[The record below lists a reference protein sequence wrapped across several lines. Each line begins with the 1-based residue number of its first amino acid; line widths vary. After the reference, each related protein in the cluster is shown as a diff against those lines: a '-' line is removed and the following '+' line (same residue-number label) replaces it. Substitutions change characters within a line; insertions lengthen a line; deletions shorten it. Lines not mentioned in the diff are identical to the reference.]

1 VFIILKN
8 CFEKIEKQKTKKEGG
23 QKMKKLLTVLVTAAL
38 VLSFLIARPLSVN
51 AAGFKDVPDS
61 YWAKGQIDYLVTKGI
76 VAGYPDGTFKPAE
89 AVTREQFAKM
99 VCIAKGLK
107 EYKPATSTFKDVASS
122 RWSFGFVEA
131 AVKAGYIKGYT
142 DGTFKPERS
151 ITREELAVLGV
162 RVIGKET
169 EANSIKESFVFA
181 NDEDK
186 ISSWAVGAMTIA
198 VRPKVQMLKWDDL
211 RNIRPKTAATRAEC
225 AHAIYSILVP
235 PGSIGKKT
243 LINLSEEGPE
253 NFFPAISDSA
263 YTAQAATY
271 IYGAMV
277 TMKPGGTIYPDMVKA
292 IPSLSNGLLKLNNAE
307 GTVETTWILRKG
319 LKWSDGQPVT
329 VDDIIFAYN
338 MYMNDAVQIVSR
350 YPYDYIQE
358 IKKIDTYT
366 LYVKWNILD
375 NVILTGLPIYP
386 KHILGP
392 IYDEDP
398 ALINSADYGTKNP
411 IHCGPYIVDK
421 YVAGQYTTYKK
432 NPNWYGGEPVLDS
445 ITDRVIQ
452 DTNTQFANLLAGG
465 IDTGS
470 AILTLDLAKKV
481 DQQMAKIMDVYYN
494 VGSSFGI
501 MQLNLTSEWFK
512 DVRVRQAFRYAVDWK
527 EVARRAAVGD
537 NPAISFVPAGTWA
550 AKDVLSQYVYN
561 VDKANELLDA
571 AGWKWN
577 ADHTL
582 RILPSGTQA
591 VLKVPYAQGAAF
603 REREVTILQ
612 PYLLKVGIK
621 LEHGPMD
628 FNALLDSETKGTFI
642 MTLHGISYSE
652 YDPVGSMVSLQ
663 TKEIPTAENGYAG
676 QNVNRYSNPEMDALV
691 TQALNEGFK
700 SQTDRIPALNKIQEI
715 YGRDLPFILLE
726 HRMYPDVVRKGLQG
740 WEHFFAGTAYYNWN
754 CPYWFWDTNIG

>member
-1 VFIILKN
+1 
-8 CFEKIEKQKTKKEGG
+8 
-23 QKMKKLLTVLVTAAL
+23 MKKLLTVLLAAAL
-38 VLSFLIARPLSVN
+38 VLSFLVARPLSVS
-51 AAGFKDVPDS
+51 AAGFKDVPDG

-181 NDEDK
+181 NDEDT

-198 VRPKVQMLKWDDL
+198 VRPKVQMLKWDEL
-211 RNIRPKTAATRAEC
+211 RNINPKKAATRAEC
-225 AHAIYSILVP
+225 AHAIYSMLVP

-243 LINLSEEGPE
+243 EINLSEETPE

-263 YTAQAATY
+263 YTAQAANY

-277 TMKPGGTIYPDMVKA
+277 AMMPGGCIYPDMVTK
-292 IPSLSNGLLKLNNAE
+292 IPSLSNGLLKVNTEE
-307 GTVETTWILRKG
+307 GTVETTFILRKG
-319 LKWSDGQPVT
+319 IKWSDGQPVT
-329 VDDIIFAYN
+329 ADDIIFAYN

-350 YPYDYIQE
+350 YPYDQIEE
-358 IKKIDTYT
+358 IKKVDTYT
-366 LYVKWNILD
+366 VYVKWGVLD
-375 NVILTGLPIYP
+375 NVVLTGLPIYP

-392 IYDEDP
+392 IYDQDP
-398 ALINSADYGTKNP
+398 SLINSADYGTKNP
-411 IHCGPYIVDK
+411 IHCGPYVVDK

-432 NPNWYGGEPVLDS
+432 NPNWYGGEPVLDT

-452 DTNTQFANLLAGG
+452 DTNTQFANILAGG
-465 IDTGS
+465 IDSGS
-470 AILTLDLAKKV
+470 AILTLDLARQVDSKMTKV
-481 DQQMAKIMDVYYN
+481 MDVYYN
-494 VGSSFGI
+494 KGSSFGL
-501 MQLNLTSEWFK
+501 MQLNLTSDWFK
-512 DVRVRQAFRYAVDWK
+512 DVRVRKAFLYAIDRYELV
-527 EVARRAAVGD
+527 RRANVGND
-537 NPAISFVPAGTWA
+537 PGLSFVPAGTWA
-550 AKDVLSQYVYN
+550 FKDVLGQYKYN
-561 VDKANELLDA
+561 PDKANELLDA

-577 ADHTL
+577 AAHTL
-582 RILPSGTQA
+582 RILPNGQEA
-591 VLKVPYAQGAAF
+591 KLKVPYAQGASF
-603 REREVTILQ
+603 REREVTIMQ
-612 PYLLKVGIK
+612 PMLLKVGIS

-628 FNALLDSETKGTFI
+628 FNALLDSETKGTFTL
-642 MTLHGISYSE
+642 TLHGISYSE

-676 QNVNRYSNPEMDALV
+676 QNVNRFSNSEMDKYV
-691 TQALNEGFK
+691 VQALNEGFK
-700 SQTDRIPALNKIQEI
+700 SQKERLAALYKVQEI
-715 YGRDLPFILLE
+715 YGDNVPFILLE
-726 HRMYPDVVRKGLQG
+726 QRVYPDIVRKGLQN
-740 WEHFFAGTAYYNWN
+740 WQHFFSGTAYFNWN
-754 CPYWFWDTNIG
+754 CPYWYWDTNIG